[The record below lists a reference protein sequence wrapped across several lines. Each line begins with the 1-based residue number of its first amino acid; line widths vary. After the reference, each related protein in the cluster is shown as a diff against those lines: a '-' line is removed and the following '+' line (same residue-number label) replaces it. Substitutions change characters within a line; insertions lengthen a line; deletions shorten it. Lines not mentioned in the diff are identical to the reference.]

1 MTATV
6 GRRGRLATQLRETT
20 GGRDEGSISAYVVFL
35 ALALVVVCGLVF
47 DAGGALGD
55 RQRAAD
61 IAEQAARAGADQ
73 LLPSPSGR
81 TPLIDTVGA
90 RSTAQAFLR
99 REGVAGTVTATST
112 EVTVTVTISHRT
124 TLLQAAGIGTL
135 AIKGSATARPLPGLK
150 TAASLSPGE
159 GG

>member
-6 GRRGRLATQLRETT
+6 GRRGLRTRLRERSTA
-20 GGRDEGSISAYVVFL
+20 RDEGSISAYVVFL
-35 ALALVVVCGLVF
+35 ALALMVVCGLVF

-61 IAEQAARAGADQ
+61 IAEQAARTAADQ
-73 LLPSPSGR
+73 LLPSPAGR
-81 TPLIDTVGA
+81 TPLIDTAAA

-99 REGVAGTVTATST
+99 REGVAGTVTATSI
-112 EVTVTVTISHRT
+112 EVSVTVTISHRT
-124 TLLQAAGIGTL
+124 TLLQAAGISTL
-135 AIKGSATARPLPGLK
+135 PVTGSATARPLPGLK
-150 TAASLSPGE
+150 TAAPSSSGQ

>member
-1 MTATV
+1 MRLHKTI
-6 GRRGRLATQLRETT
+6 GR
-20 GGRDEGSISAYVVFL
+20 RDEGSISAYVVFL

-73 LLPSPSGR
+73 LLPNPAGG
-81 TPLIDTVGA
+81 TPLIDTAAA
-90 RSTAQAFLR
+90 RSTGQALLR

-150 TAASLSPGE
+150 TAAPLPPGQ